1 MWFPLK
7 ETCGSQLDF
16 IYGYHLFIL
25 QELLKVVY
33 VDKELAFI
41 KDLDISRTMENKEN
55 TSYDGKNGVR
65 CIRISPDGK
74 HLASGDR
81 SGNKK
86 DQRCVFKF
94 GVPFLNTFCLKT

>member
-1 MWFPLK
+1 M
-7 ETCGSQLDF
+7 
-16 IYGYHLFIL
+16 I

-41 KDLDISRTMENKEN
+41 KDLDISRTIENKEN

-81 SGNKK
+81 SGN
-86 DQRCVFKF
+86 
-94 GVPFLNTFCLKT
+94 N

>member
-1 MWFPLK
+1 MKIL
-7 ETCGSQLDF
+7 L
-16 IYGYHLFIL
+16 L

-81 SGNKK
+81 SGNGISKK
-86 DQRCVFKF
+86 NASNARIHIM
-94 GVPFLNTFCLKT
+94 

>member
-1 MWFPLK
+1 ML
-7 ETCGSQLDF
+7 
-16 IYGYHLFIL
+16 HLIHIIIIL

-41 KDLDISRTMENKEN
+41 KDLDISRPTEQKQEI

-65 CIRISPDGK
+65 CIRISSDGK

-81 SGNKK
+81 SGNMF
-86 DQRCVFKF
+86 VF
-94 GVPFLNTFCLKT
+94 PCLTTNSAIYILFF

>member
-1 MWFPLK
+1 MCL
-7 ETCGSQLDF
+7 
-16 IYGYHLFIL
+16 I

-41 KDLDISRTMENKEN
+41 KDLDISRTTENKEN

-81 SGNKK
+81 SGINHIFETA
-86 DQRCVFKF
+86 QIS
-94 GVPFLNTFCLKT
+94 